1 MSKPNPLTAEDE
13 RAAHRAAVEAG
24 YASLDGYIDRWE
36 KPRSKKIKI
45 DPPLEAIKAICTF
58 GRIVE
63 GIGIALCAPGL
74 VFMIAGMWIGM
85 GGGALWNRAKG
96 RVK

>member
-1 MSKPNPLTAEDE
+1 MIDKQPTPID
-13 RAAHRAAVEAG
+13 RATHRAYVDAG
-24 YASLDGYIDRWE
+24 MAPLDGYIDRWE

-63 GIGIALCAPGL
+63 GLGIALCTPGL